1 VNGQRRKLVVLGM
14 MSKIPV
20 AGVVWQTIHY
30 LVGFQRLGFDPYYVE
45 AHARTPGMLMLAQGD
60 DSSSLAAGFIRET
73 LARFGLDGRWAY
85 HALHD
90 DGRLYGMSESEL
102 RRLYSSAELIVNLH
116 GGTEPR
122 PEQYETGRLVY
133 LETDPVQLQVEL
145 HDERQYALDFL
156 EPHVAF
162 FTFGENYGRLGCGL
176 PVSDRFTF
184 HPTRQPV
191 VTDFWLGG
199 GLDNGVYTTVGNWS
213 QPWRE
218 VTLDGER
225 YGWSKEQE
233 FRKFLALP
241 SLSGR
246 SFELALSNYGPQ
258 DRELLEARGWRVR
271 HALDFSIDLDAYR
284 DYIRGSRA
292 EFTVAKDQNVRLRTG
307 WFSDRSATYLSSG
320 RPVVTQDTGFGV
332 ALPTGEALF
341 AISSVDDATAAIE
354 TIEAD
359 YPKARRSAFELARAH
374 FDSSV
379 VLGRLLD
386 TLGVSVPVRRGT
398 PAFALPATLDL
409 IPVSR
414 RPTILAPGTVE
425 AALARPLPETGGD
438 RFGPRRHDVSVVVA
452 AADGIVFTRLC
463 LESVLLNSAD
473 SDVELVVVDNGSSD
487 GTREYL
493 AALAE
498 RDSRVRVLRH
508 DENCGFGPAVNQ
520 GLSAA
525 TGDALVVLNN
535 DTIVPPGWLSRLTAH
550 LERPEIGLVGPTTN
564 RCGNEAEIDTSYR
577 TYGEMVQLAAR
588 REREHAGVAFD
599 LEVATLFCAALRRDV
614 YKHVGSLDERF
625 EVGLFED
632 DDYSA
637 RVREAGYRVACAEDA
652 FVHHFGEAS
661 FGELVPTGRYGEIF
675 RANKSRFEEKWGVTW
690 QSHLRRPNAWYRDLV
705 ERIREVVDRELP
717 PDATVL
723 VVSNGDDELLDL
735 GARRRGWHFPQ
746 MEDGTYA
753 GYHPGDSAE
762 AIAHLEA
769 LREKGAEYILFPET
783 VAWWLEYYA
792 EFREMLGRVSCDTSA
807 RSEPCRIIN
816 LRANVAESVS
826 QASGIARHGEEA

>member
-1 VNGQRRKLVVLGM
+1 M
-14 MSKIPV
+14 MTKIPV
-20 AGVVWQTIHY
+20 AGVVWQTLHY
-30 LVGFQRLGFDPYYVE
+30 LVGLHRLGFDPYYVE
-45 AHARTPGMLMLAQGD
+45 AHARTPGMLMRAEAD
-60 DSSSLAAGFIRET
+60 DSGALAAGFIRDA
-73 LARFGLDGRWAY
+73 LLRFGLDGRWAY
-85 HALHD
+85 EALHA
-90 DGRLYGMSESEL
+90 DGRVYGMSEREL
-102 RRLYSSAELIVNLH
+102 ARLFSSAELIVNLH

-122 PEQYETGRLVY
+122 PEHYETGRLVY

-162 FTFGENYGRLGCGL
+162 FTFGENYGRPGCGL

-199 GLDNGVYTTVGNWS
+199 GPDNSLYTTVGNWS

-218 VTLDGER
+218 VILDGER

-233 FRKFLALP
+233 FRKFLGLP
-241 SLSGR
+241 TLSGR
-246 SFELALSNYGPQ
+246 GFELALSSYGQ
-258 DRELLEARGWRVR
+258 HDRELLEARGWRVR
-271 HALDFSIDLDAYR
+271 QALEFSTDLDAYR

-307 WFSDRSATYLSSG
+307 WFSDRGATYLSSG
-320 RPVVTQDTGFGV
+320 RPVVTQDTGFGA

-341 AISSVDDATAAIE
+341 AITSVDDATAAIE

-359 YPKARRSAFELARAH
+359 YPKARRAAFELAREH
-374 FDSSV
+374 FDSSI

-386 TLGVSVPVRRGT
+386 TLGVTVPARRGT
-398 PAFALPATLDL
+398 PASALPAMLDL

-438 RFGPRRHDVSVVVA
+438 RLRPRRHDVSVVVA
-452 AADGIVFTRLC
+452 APDGLVFTRLC
-463 LESVLLNSAD
+463 LESILLNSAD
-473 SDVELVVVDNGSSD
+473 ADVELVVVDNGSSD

-498 RDSRVRVLRH
+498 RDSRVRVLRN

-535 DTIVPPGWLSRLTAH
+535 DTIVSPGWLARLAAH
-550 LERPEIGLVGPTTN
+550 VARPEIGLVGPTTN
-564 RCGNEAEIDTSYR
+564 RSGNEAEVDTSYR
-577 TYGEMVQLAAR
+577 TYGEMIQLAAS
-588 REREHAGVAFD
+588 REREYMGVAFD
-599 LEVATLFCAALRRDV
+599 IEVATLFCTAMRRDV
-614 YKHVGSLDERF
+614 YERVGPLDERF

-637 RVREAGYRVACAEDA
+637 RVREAGLRVVCAEDA

-661 FGELVPTGRYGEIF
+661 MGDLVPTGRYGELF
-675 RANKSRFEEKWGVTW
+675 RANRARFEEKWGVTW
-690 QSHLRRPNAWYRDLV
+690 ESHLRRPNAWYRDLI

-723 VVSNGDDELLDL
+723 VVSSGDDELLKL
-735 GARRRGWHFPQ
+735 GANRRGWHFPQ
-746 MEDGTYA
+746 IEDGTYA
-753 GYHPGDSAE
+753 GCHPAGSAD

-769 LREKGAEYILFPET
+769 LRSRGADYILFPAT
-783 VAWWLEYYA
+783 SGWWLEYYERLA
-792 EFREMLGRVSCDTSA
+792 AALAGLQIPGTPPGVCLVYELGQTSLTLRNQGGRVGTA
-807 RSEPCRIIN
+807 
-816 LRANVAESVS
+816 
-826 QASGIARHGEEA
+826 

>member
-1 VNGQRRKLVVLGM
+1 MTFRPKIVVLGM
-14 MSKIPV
+14 MTKIPV

-45 AHARTPGMLMLAQGD
+45 AHARTPGMLMHEESD
-60 DSSSLAAGFIRET
+60 DGGALAAGFIDDVLT
-73 LARFGLDGRWAY
+73 RFGLAGHWAY
-85 HALHD
+85 QALHD
-90 DGRLYGMSESEL
+90 NGRLYGMSEGEL
-102 RRLYSSAELIVNLH
+102 QRVYSSAELIVNLH

-122 PEQYETGRLVY
+122 PEHYETGRLVY

-145 HDERQYALDFL
+145 HDEKQYAFDFL

-162 FTFGENYGRLGCGL
+162 FTYGENYGRPGCGL

-199 GLDNGVYTTVGNWS
+199 GKDSGFYTTVGNWS
-213 QPWRE
+213 QSWRE
-218 VTLDGER
+218 VTFAGER
-225 YGWSKEQE
+225 YGWSKEPE

-246 SFELALSNYGPQ
+246 NFELALSSYTDQ
-258 DRELLEARGWRVR
+258 DRELLESRGWQVR
-271 HALDFSIDLDAYR
+271 HALDFSTDLDAYR
-284 DYIRGSRA
+284 DYIRGSHA

-307 WFSDRSATYLSSG
+307 WFSDRGATYLASG
-320 RPVVTQDTGFGV
+320 RPVVTQDTGFGA

-341 AISSVDDATAAIE
+341 AVTSVDDAIGAIE

-359 YPKARRSAFELARAH
+359 YPKARRAAFELAREH
-374 FDSSV
+374 FDASA

-386 TLGVSVPVRRGT
+386 TLGVTAPARRGT
-398 PAFALPATLDL
+398 LASALPATLDL
-409 IPVSR
+409 LPISR
-414 RPTILAPGTVE
+414 RPTILAPATVE
-425 AALARPLPETGGD
+425 AALARPLPETSGD
-438 RFGPRRHDVSVVVA
+438 RFSPRRHDVSVVVV
-452 AADGIVFTRLC
+452 AADGLVFTRLC
-463 LESVLLNSAD
+463 LESVLLNAAD
-473 SDVELVVVDNGSSD
+473 TDVALVVVDNGSSD

-498 RDSRVRVLRH
+498 RDSRVRVLRN
-508 DENCGFGPAVNQ
+508 DENRGFGPAVNQ

-525 TGDALVVLNN
+525 TGDVLVVLNN
-535 DTIVPPGWLSRLTAH
+535 DTVVPPGWLPRLVAQ
-550 LERPEIGLVGPTTN
+550 LDRPEVGLVGPTTN
-564 RCGNEAEIDTSYR
+564 RCGNEGEVETSYR

-588 REREHAGVAFD
+588 RGREHAGVAFD
-599 LEVATLFCAALRRDV
+599 IEVATLFCAATRRDV
-614 YKHVGSLDERF
+614 YERVGPLDERF

-637 RVREAGYRVACAEDA
+637 RMREAGLRVVCAEDA

-661 FGELVPTGRYGEIF
+661 FGELIPTGRYGELF
-675 RANKSRFEEKWGVTW
+675 AANKGRFEEKWGVTW

-723 VVSNGDDELLDL
+723 VVSSGDEELLQL
-735 GARRRGWHFPQ
+735 GADRRGWHFPQ
-746 MEDGTYA
+746 MEDGAYA
-753 GYHPGDSAE
+753 GYYPGDSAE

-769 LREKGAEYILFPET
+769 LRENGAEYILFPET
-783 VAWWLEYYA
+783 ASWWLEFYD
-792 EFREMLGRVSCDTSA
+792 EFAGWLARDPRTFSLGDGCTLYSLD
-807 RSEPCRIIN
+807 
-816 LRANVAESVS
+816 L
-826 QASGIARHGEEA
+826 ASGRGATDLWRVQPGEASP